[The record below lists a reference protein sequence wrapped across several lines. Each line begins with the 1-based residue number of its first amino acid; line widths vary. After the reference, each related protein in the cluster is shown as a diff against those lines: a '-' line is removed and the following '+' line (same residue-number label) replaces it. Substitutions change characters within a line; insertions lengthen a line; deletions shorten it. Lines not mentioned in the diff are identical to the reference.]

1 MTHWREW
8 ASLAADAQAATS
20 MKLETGTSQQHTHVN
35 MLSCLNRCAL
45 GVVSR
50 GLVTVHHQR
59 MASFSVKS
67 LDHVVITAKDIPT
80 TIEFYTKRLGMKHEV
95 FKASGGERHALSFG
109 NQKLNL
115 HQSGKEFE
123 PKAQH
128 VQPGSEDLCFITDH
142 PIDEVLKSWQSN
154 NIEVRHLLC
163 VVCAEYTDL
172 LPEVLEGGKVVERTG
187 AVGKLRS
194 VYCRDPDG
202 NLIE

>member
-1 MTHWREW
+1 
-8 ASLAADAQAATS
+8 
-20 MKLETGTSQQHTHVN
+20 
-35 MLSCLNRCAL
+35 MLSCLSRRSLDLA
-45 GVVSR
+45 SR
-50 GLVTVHHQR
+50 GLVTLHHQR
-59 MASFSVKS
+59 MAAFSVKS

-95 FKASGGERHALSFG
+95 FQASGGERHALSFG

-123 PKAQH
+123 PKAQQ

-142 PIDEVLKSWQSN
+142 PIDEVLKSWQSSG
-154 NIEVRHLLC
+154 IEVRRPLSM
-163 VVCAEYTDL
+163 VCACHTDQL
-172 LPEVLEGGKVVERTG
+172 SKVLEGGKVVERTG

>member
-1 MTHWREW
+1 MTQGLES
-8 ASLAADAQAATS
+8 ASLAARVDARPPS
-20 MKLETGTSQQHTHVN
+20 RSWGMHRHNNHVN
-35 MLSCLNRCAL
+35 MLISLSRRGFGVISRC
-45 GVVSR
+45 
-50 GLVTVHHQR
+50 LVTVHHQK
-59 MASFSVKS
+59 MAAFSVKS

-95 FKASGGERHALSFG
+95 FEASGGERHALSFG

-128 VQPGSEDLCFITDH
+128 VQPGSEDLCFVTDY
-142 PIDEVLKSWQSN
+142 PIDEVLKNWQLN
-154 NIEVRHLLC
+154 GI
-163 VVCAEYTDL
+163 
-172 LPEVLEGGKVVERTG
+172 EVLESGKVVERTG

-202 NLIE
+202 NLIEVSNYV